1 MIRYEDDP
9 GESVLIRQPDDPGV
23 DPEEPRPIG
32 QVQPYEVITGIVGLI
47 AILAAVYGMW
57 GWF

>member
-1 MIRYEDDP
+1 MIH
-9 GESVLIRQPDDPGV
+9 QPDDPGV